1 MRKLTL
7 IPCVLT
13 AIALAACGDK
23 HAKSGDANAAEA
35 PTAATPEPSSGS
47 TTTAAV
53 PTGPVSFEDAKTA
66 YTEKRYD
73 ESVRLFTAY
82 TSQKPDNVWGYYMLG
97 LSSWKSGDRDQAVS
111 AFRQAIE
118 KDSTHIKSRINLSRV
133 LLEQGKAQDALP
145 EVEASLQLDSSSAE
159 GYRLLGRVKDELG
172 DPVSASEAFKRAI
185 VLDPRDAWSMN
196 NLGLLL
202 LEQQRA
208 DEALPLLAR
217 AVELR
222 KDVPAFHNNL
232 GMALEHTG
240 RFVAAAAAY
249 RGALTADPG
258 YGKARKNLA
267 RVEAVKGDREE
278 PFDLEATATRSVEDP
293 KISGD
298 EAIAGR

>member
-35 PTAATPEPSSGS
+35 PMPAATPESSSGS

-66 YTEKRYD
+66 YTGRRYD
-73 ESVRLFTAY
+73 EAVRLFTAY

-172 DPVSASEAFKRAI
+172 DPVAASEAFKRAI

-196 NLGLLL
+196 NLGRVAIGQLNYV
-202 LEQQRA
+202 
-208 DEALPLLAR
+208 EALAPLAR
-217 AVELR
+217 AVEI
-222 KDVPAFHNNL
+222 DSSVATFQNNL
-232 GMALEHTG
+232 GFALEHTG
-240 RFVAAAAAY
+240 HFTQAVSAY
-249 RGALTADPG
+249 RAALASDSS
-258 YGKARKNLA
+258 YKKASVNLA
-267 RVEAVKGDREE
+267 RVEKLTQDSTVAPV
-278 PFDLEATATRSVEDP
+278 DLSVLARTFVEQVTT
-293 KISGD
+293 KN
-298 EAIAGR
+298 